1 MPPIR
6 AAQMEGLL
14 ISTEKI
20 PAKTIAS
27 KTGDSI
33 MEQPNLEYAR
43 WVVWDQAL
51 LDFLLS
57 SLTRDVPMG

>member
-6 AAQMEGLL
+6 VAQIEGLL
-14 ISTEKI
+14 ISMEKI
-20 PAKTIAS
+20 PAKTIAL

-33 MEQPNLEYAR
+33 TEQPNLEYAR
-43 WVVWDQAL
+43 CVAWDQAL
-51 LDFLLS
+51 LNFLLS